1 MTLKSRLMSALAIAL
16 VLFAMAPS
24 SFAQVSLTL
33 TPNPSTSEVQ
43 TNKNAQTASPGT
55 AGGGILITGQLIA
68 TSPLSTTT
76 LRVSFP
82 SPITSSPASC
92 TDGDTVVA
100 CADGAIPS
108 TGSDFVRIEGATGVF
123 ASVSNPVLNTA
134 SSRIEI
140 TLPGTVG
147 SGGTNPNDQSGS
159 FRLVGVR
166 IDANGKT
173 GAQNITVALSSS
185 ANNYLLQT
193 TSATV
198 ISAIADGIGSVS
210 IGARPGGTSEGSAT
224 IFTNR
229 TAPDKKASLAIVEG
243 FASAFRTATQS
254 SNSGQAVNNSSRLRL
269 TFSNVPSGVTLTL
282 SINSIATNLNGV
294 FVGTGTVNQQ
304 ITSASSVA
312 TIEITKSSLTTVET
326 MEVDVTDVT
335 LTSTAAVTTAG
346 AITVTASL
354 IPNGDAVRD
363 NGSPTDDSGYPVFAE
378 KEVGPVTL
386 VNITAASTTILIPLA
401 EKIGAFDT
409 GISVANTTADPFG
422 GTSGGGAAAAAGTL
436 KFDFFPSSA
445 TGAATACTV
454 TTSSTNRPGFGIA
467 SDGTIPAGATYLV
480 LLSQLL
486 PVSNCAAGDFVGYIF
501 ITANFLNAHAA
512 ATISDFRT
520 YSLAAPAMV
529 LPPPAT
535 TPRSSPT
542 TGVESL
548 GF

>member
-1 MTLKSRLMSALAIAL
+1 MPALVIAL
-16 VLFAMAPS
+16 VLFVMAPG
-24 SFAQVSLTL
+24 SFAQVSITL
-33 TPNPSTSEVQ
+33 TPNASSAEAQ
-43 TNKNAQTASPGT
+43 TNKTAQTASPGV
-55 AGGGILITGQLIA
+55 AGGGILVTGQLIA

-100 CADGAIPS
+100 CADGAVPA

-123 ASVSNPVLNTA
+123 ATVSNPVLNTA

-147 SGGTNPNDQSGS
+147 SGGSNANSLSGS

-198 ISAIADGIGSVS
+198 INDIAPGIGNVG
-210 IGARPGGTSEGSAT
+210 IGARPGGTSEGTAT

-229 TAPDKKASLAIVEG
+229 TAPDKKASIAIVEG

-254 SNSGQAVNNSSRLRL
+254 SNSGSAVNNSSRLRL
-269 TFSNVPSGVTLTL
+269 TFNNVPSGVTLTL
-282 SINSIATNLNGV
+282 SINSIGTNLNGL
-294 FVGTGTVNQQ
+294 FVATGTVNQL
-304 ITSASSVA
+304 ITSASSTA

-326 MEVDVTDVT
+326 MEVDVTDIT
-335 LTSTAAVTTAG
+335 LTSTAAVTSAG
-346 AITVTASL
+346 SINVTVSYA
-354 IPNGDAVRD
+354 PNGDALRD
-363 NGSPTDDSGYPVFAE
+363 NGSPTDDAGYPVFTE
-378 KEVGPVTL
+378 QESSPVTL

-401 EKIGAFDT
+401 EKLGAFDT
-409 GISVANTTADPFG
+409 GISVANTTLDPFG
-422 GTSGGGAAAAAGTL
+422 GTSGGGAAASAGTL
-436 KFDFFPSSA
+436 RFDFFPSSA
-445 TGAATACTV
+445 TGQVTACTL

-520 YSLAAPAMV
+520 YSLAAPALV

-535 TPRSSPT
+535 TPRSAPT
-542 TGVESL
+542 SGVESL